1 LQARILIRLDALD
14 ASRTAEDMN
23 LRGFDFHALRRFVP
37 LRYTVHINGPWCM
50 TFEFDKA
57 MLSRSI
63 SSNIIEKR
71 LTMSSIAKT
80 HSASFRTL
88 KSYKAQRNPGRKPTH
103 PGALL
108 RDEVLPALGV
118 SVSQAAEQMQI
129 TRQTLHR
136 ILAERSAVTAAMALR
151 LGKFCGNGPALW
163 LGMQNLHDLWH
174 EERALKDTLVRIKTM
189 KAA

>member
-1 LQARILIRLDALD
+1 
-14 ASRTAEDMN
+14 
-23 LRGFDFHALRRFVP
+23 
-37 LRYTVHINGPWCM
+37 
-50 TFEFDKA
+50 
-57 MLSRSI
+57 
-63 SSNIIEKR
+63 
-71 LTMSSIAKT
+71 MSSIAKT
-80 HSASFRTL
+80 HSSSFRRP
-88 KSYKAQRNPGRKPTH
+88 KSYKAQRNPDRKPTH

-136 ILAERSAVTAAMALR
+136 ILAERSAITAAMALR
-151 LGKFCGNGPALW
+151 LGKFCGNGPTLW

-174 EERALKDTLVRIKTM
+174 EECALKDTLGRIRTM